1 MNPYE
6 VAAEIAQL
14 LKEYRCST
22 VVGDN
27 YAAKWVSDAFAK
39 IGITYRKS
47 DADRSA
53 IYLNAFPLF
62 TSGRAR
68 LLDIPRLVSQFA
80 GLERRTF
87 STGRDRVDH
96 GRTGHDDAANAAA
109 GALTLAASRVEQIIP
124 IVAPLTWSANRGWDD
139 TPTPNNNGVP
149 PHYLKANQPVDPG
162 VAYAGAPSRGSR
174 WGPI

>member
-1 MNPYE
+1 MGHIICEPVISKV
-6 VAAEIAQL
+6 VATLRDNQIDVLIIDPFISSHHVAEN
-14 LKEYRCST
+14 
-22 VVGDN
+22 DN
-27 YAAKWVSDAFAK
+27 
-39 IGITYRKS
+39 
-47 DADRSA
+47 SA
-53 IYLNAFPLF
+53 IGLVAKKWSQIAEEANCAI
-62 TSGRAR
+62 
-68 LLDIPRLVSQFA
+68 LLDIPRLAQFA

-139 TPTPNNNGVP
+139 TPTPNNNGIP
-149 PHYLKANQPVDPG
+149 AHYLKVNQPVDPG
-162 VAYAGAPSRGSR
+162 VAYAGAPSRGSH